1 MRVLLIEDNED
12 DAYLVQE
19 TLSER
24 QDPKCDLEW
33 TDRLRRGLKRLADGH
48 FDVVLLDLSLPDSQ
62 GIETF
67 DKLQAQAHDVP
78 LVVLTGLDD
87 EAMAVQA
94 VRKGAQDYLVKGRWA
109 PDLLVRAIRYAV
121 ERKRVEAALR
131 LSEARLAEA
140 QRMAHI
146 GNWEWDLLT
155 NRVWCS
161 DETYRIFGL
170 HPAGVEVKYDVFL
183 TQVHPDDRE
192 RVHTVVETAM
202 RDRRPYEHEHR
213 IVRPDGSERTVRGH
227 GEVRFDDTGR
237 PVRLVGTVQDITER
251 KQAEKALRES
261 EAQLRQAQKMES
273 IGRLTGGIAHDFN
286 NLLTVINSYSA
297 MLLGEIGFDSP
308 LRRGIEQIKEAGHRA
323 ALLTRQLLAFSRQ
336 QVLEPKVLD
345 LNAVVNN
352 ISKLLR
358 RMIGEDIDLLIC
370 ADPSLGRV
378 KADPGQIEQV
388 IMNLAVN
395 ARDAMSKGGQLT
407 IETMNVELDA
417 ADPLKPASVEPGRY
431 VMLAVSDTGCGMDTE
446 TQARIFEPFFTTKEL
461 GKGTGL
467 GLSTV
472 YGIVKQSG
480 GSIGVYSELGKGS
493 SFKIYLPRIDDQ
505 SELSEP
511 VWDPTGVSRG
521 SETILLVEDDEM
533 VRILTRTILQMRGY
547 ALLEARNAKEAI
559 HFAEEHNGPIH
570 LLLTDTVMPGLSGPE
585 LAERVMSVRPDAKVL
600 YMSGYTDKAMALSGG
615 RDPRTAFLQKPFT
628 PEVLARKVREVLD
641 SPELRA
647 T

>member
-12 DAYLVQE
+12 DAYLIKE
-19 TLSER
+19 SLSEGKGG
-24 QDPKCDLEW
+24 DYALEW
-33 TDRLRRGLKRLADGH
+33 TDRLRRGLKKLTEGH

-62 GIETF
+62 GLDTF
-67 DKLQAQAHDVP
+67 DQARALAQDIP
-78 LVVLTGLDD
+78 LVVITGLDD
-87 EAMAVQA
+87 EGLAVQA
-94 VRKGAQDYLVKGRWA
+94 MRKGAQDYLVKGQLGG
-109 PDLLVRAIRYAV
+109 DVLVRAIRYAI
-121 ERKRVEAALR
+121 ERKQAEAALR
-131 LSEARLAEA
+131 ISEARLAEA

-146 GNWEWDLLT
+146 GNWEWDLLA
-155 NRVWCS
+155 NRVWWS

-170 HPAGVEVKYDVFL
+170 DPAGLEMNYDAFL
-183 TQVHPDDRE
+183 TYIHPEDRG
-192 RVHTVVETAM
+192 RVRMVVETA
-202 RDRRPYEHEHR
+202 RHDRKPYQHEYR
-213 IVRPDGSERTVRGH
+213 IVRPDGTERMVH
-227 GEVRFDDTGR
+227 GQGELRLDDTGR

-251 KQAEKALRES
+251 KQAEKALQES

-273 IGRLTGGIAHDFN
+273 IGRLAGGIAHDFN

-297 MLLGEIGFDSP
+297 MLLGDIGFDSP
-308 LRRGIEQIKEAGHRA
+308 LRNGIEQIKEAGHRA

-345 LNAVVNN
+345 LNAVVTN

-358 RMIGEDIDLLIC
+358 RLIGEDIELVIC

-395 ARDAMSKGGQLT
+395 ARDAMPKGGQLT
-407 IETMNVELDA
+407 IETMNVELGEA
-417 ADPLKPASVEPGRY
+417 YPLKPASVEPGRY
-431 VMLAVSDTGCGMDTE
+431 VMLAVSDTGCGMGAE
-446 TQARIFEPFFTTKEL
+446 TQARIFEPFFSTKEL

-480 GSIGVYSELGKGS
+480 GYIWVYSELGKGTV
-493 SFKIYLPRIDDQ
+493 FKIYLPRVEDP

-511 VWDPTGVSRG
+511 IPAQVAVGGG

-533 VRILTRTILQMRGY
+533 VRVLTRTILQMRGY
-547 ALLEARNAKEAI
+547 ALLEARNAKEAL
-559 HFAEEHNGPIH
+559 HLAEEHSGPIH

-585 LAERVMSVRPDAKVL
+585 LAERVASVRPDMNVL
-600 YMSGYTDKAMALSGG
+600 YMSGYTDKAMAHDYG
-615 RDPRTAFLQKPFT
+615 REPRPAFLQKPFT
-628 PEVLARKVREVLD
+628 PEALARKVREVLD
-641 SPELRA
+641 SSKSRPS
-647 T
+647 